1 MKSKLN
7 IIFMGS
13 GLYGSLVLNSLDQ
26 SNFNILNIL
35 TKSNK
40 VISRNIK
47 KQEYFNVESYDIP
60 ITEIS
65 NFLDIFDISS
75 KPKDCAILTVIRF
88 LDFSIPF
95 LKVEGP

>member
-1 MKSKLN
+1 MKIKLN

-26 SNFNILNIL
+26 SNFNILNIF

-47 KQEYFNVESYDIP
+47 KQEYFNVKNYKIH
-60 ITEIS
+60 ITSI
-65 NFLDIFDISS
+65 NLYY
-75 KPKDCAILTVIRF
+75 KDSRNIYKYKYRNRY
-88 LDFSIPF
+88 
-95 LKVEGP
+95 